1 VEVIVV
7 KHSGHIR
14 LDVKEPLNIPLTLQS
29 GQTFRW
35 KSINGFWEGIL
46 QGTEIY
52 LAQKGDIIEYETF
65 GETFEESD
73 LIEYLGLNH
82 SIVDINQDLA
92 LEKEII
98 PLIKKY
104 RGLRILKQEPWETT
118 ASFILSSCTNIPRI
132 MQMINTLSLQLG
144 SPFRGSRGRFV
155 YQFPSPLQIASSN
168 VKSLRK
174 MGLGYRAEYL
184 FTTAKKIINDDTQF
198 SQLEKKPYS
207 TILKVLEDFPGV
219 GKKVADCIALFGF
232 GKLEAFPI
240 DTHIFRSLVEK
251 YGEIF
256 GVSHSTNLS
265 PRAYDHLRTAC
276 RQKFGAYAGYAQQY
290 LYVHSREAKKNPNNI
305 TN

>member
-1 VEVIVV
+1 VAVIVV

-14 LDVKEPLNIPLTLQS
+14 LDPKEPLNIPLTLQS

-35 KSINGFWEGIL
+35 TNNNGFWEGVL
-46 QGTEIY
+46 HGTEIH
-52 LAQKGDIIEYETF
+52 LAQKGDTIKYETF
-65 GETFEESD
+65 GETLEESE
-73 LIEYLGLNH
+73 LIQYLGLNH
-82 SIVDINQDLA
+82 SIVDIYQNLA
-92 LEKEII
+92 LEKEIT
-98 PLIKKY
+98 PLLKKY
-104 RGLRILKQEPWETT
+104 RGLRILKQEPWETM

-132 MQMINTLSLQLG
+132 IQMINTLSLQLG
-144 SPFRGSRGRFV
+144 SSFRGSRGRVV
-155 YQFPSPLQIASSN
+155 YQFPTPLQIGRSN

-184 FTTAKKIINDDTQF
+184 YTTAKKIINDDTQF
-198 SQLEKKPYS
+198 SQLEKKPYP
-207 TILKVLEDFPGV
+207 TILKVLEDFPGI

-232 GKLEAFPI
+232 GKFEAFPI

-265 PRAYDHLRTAC
+265 PRVYDHLGLAC

-290 LYVHSREAKKNPNNI
+290 LYVHSREAKKNPSN
-305 TN
+305 TLD